1 MMKET
6 KNRSAV
12 KALMRPYRG
21 RILLLCLAMLI
32 QSILQVAV
40 ALLTRHVID
49 AAVSHS
55 GQLLFWGGLLI
66 ADLVALVVIHCF
78 IAWFTGSTTDKL
90 TALLREK
97 LLLAASFSSDLRLQ
111 NFHSGQLLSRGMDD
125 VQGVCDGTVN
135 VLPSLVGQVTRLVTA
150 FAAVLLIAPG
160 VAAVLLVAA
169 VAVVLSVSI
178 FRPLLRKHHRNVRQA
193 EENVMSTMQEDL
205 QQLELIQSL
214 DAQDNILIRFT
225 HRLMQ
230 SLEAKRKRRVIT
242 VGISSILQLGI
253 QAGTGALLLWGAAQV
268 SVGAL
273 TFGALTAMLQL
284 LSLFR
289 GPVLGLSGLWTR
301 LAGVEVAAERLTDLL
316 QIPPRKEKATVD
328 TVEAV
333 VFDHVTF
340 RYPGDEAPILED
352 FSLTFPLQKWACLTG
367 ISGKGKTTAFK
378 LILGLY
384 TPQSGRVYLKTPEGE
399 IPCGEE
405 TRHLFAYVPQDYAL
419 FSGTIRENFGLVSYA
434 DEDAVFA
441 ALEIAQAQFVS
452 ALSAGLETQVRENNT
467 GLSKGQLQRLA
478 IARAIL
484 MERPILLLD
493 ECTSALDGET
503 EAALLK
509 ALHKTGKQAILVTH
523 RPDALSQ
530 LDDVLP
536 VAMDI

>member
-12 KALMRPYRG
+12 KSLMRPYRG
-21 RILLLCLAMLI
+21 RILLLCLAMLL

-40 ALLTRHVID
+40 ALLTRYVID
-49 AAVSHS
+49 AAVSQS
-55 GQLLFWGGLLI
+55 EQLLFWGGLLI
-66 ADLVALVVIHCF
+66 GDLVALVIIHCF

-90 TALLREK
+90 TALMREK
-97 LLLAASFSSDLRLQ
+97 LLRAASYSSDLRLQ

-125 VQGVCDGTVN
+125 VRGVCDGTVN

-193 EENVMSTMQEDL
+193 EEKVMSTMQEDL

-214 DAQDNILIRFT
+214 DAQENTLRRFVS
-225 HRLMQ
+225 RLQ
-230 SLEAKRKRRVIT
+230 NSLAAKGKRRMIT
-242 VGISSILQLGI
+242 VSISSVLQLGM
-253 QAGTGALLLWGAAQV
+253 QAGTGALLLWGAVQV

-316 QIPPRKEKATVD
+316 QIPPRKERATVD

-333 VFDHVTF
+333 VFEHVTF
-340 RYPGDEAPILED
+340 RYPGDEVPVLED
-352 FSLTFPLQKWACLTG
+352 FSVTFPLQKWACLTG

-384 TPQSGRVYLKTPEGE
+384 TPQSGRVYLKTPKGE
-399 IPCGEE
+399 IPCGED

-419 FSGTIRENFGLVSYA
+419 FSGTIRENFSLVSYA
-434 DEDAVFA
+434 DEDSVFA
-441 ALEIAQAQFVS
+441 ALEIAQAQFVRG
-452 ALSAGLETQVRENNT
+452 LSAGLETQVRENNT

-503 EAALLK
+503 EAALVK

-530 LDDVLP
+530 LDDVIP